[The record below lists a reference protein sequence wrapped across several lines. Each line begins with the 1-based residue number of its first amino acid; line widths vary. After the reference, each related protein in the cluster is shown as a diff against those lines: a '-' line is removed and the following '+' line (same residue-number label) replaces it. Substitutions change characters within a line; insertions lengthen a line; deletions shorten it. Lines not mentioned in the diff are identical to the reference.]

1 MNESMILYSI
11 WFKTFMAM
19 GEIKSKRLDFYS
31 KTLTLAISVIAM
43 GLLFSFSSVMDKG
56 VLVSDYNVY
65 AQSESQTQQVDDNIN
80 SSEPVTIKLDSVI
93 FAPLTDSQINQLKV
107 DITYQTNDPSYVN
120 TIMAGVMK
128 VYTADGILIK
138 TSTIPSGY
146 VLGQTG
152 PMQFA
157 TSFEDQTIQDVK
169 AEIVMTDT
177 SNTEKIS
184 NTLNVETTLTK

>member
-1 MNESMILYSI
+1 MNQSMILYSI

-19 GEIKSKRLDFYS
+19 QEIKSKRFDFYS
-31 KTLTLAISVIAM
+31 KTSTLAVSVIAM

-65 AQSESQTQQVDDNIN
+65 AQSESQPQQVDDDNN
-80 SSEPVTIKLDSVI
+80 SSDPVTIKLDSYR
-93 FAPLTDSQINQLKV
+93 FTPLTDSDINQLKV
-107 DITYQTNDPSYVN
+107 DIIYQTNDPSLVN

-128 VYTADGILIK
+128 VYTTDGSLIR

-146 VLGQTG
+146 VLGQSG

-157 TSFEDQTIQDVK
+157 TSFEDQTIQNVK
-169 AEIVMTDT
+169 AEITMTDT
-177 SNTEKIS
+177 SHTEKIS
-184 NTLNVETTLTK
+184 NTLGVEASLVR